1 MLWGLNKFVSQKH
14 IACYQ
19 KIHLIHSGLLL
30 LFLPF
35 LLLSIIPIL
44 SLQMLAHI
52 NTTTSVELNEM
63 FYGSVIS
70 CCFLCDLRYFKR
82 SQTFLSLYLNQDRF
96 TKDNPSRLYL
106 WNCRESASTKLA
118 AQGTG
123 ENVLTVNRIFL
134 PSYFSLT

>member
-19 KIHLIHSGLLL
+19 KMHLIHGGLLL

-35 LLLSIIPIL
+35 LLLFIIPIL

-52 NTTTSVELNEM
+52 NTTTSVELNKM

-82 SQTFLSLYLNQDRF
+82 SQTFLSLCLNQDRF
-96 TKDNPSRLYL
+96 TKDNPSRLYR
-106 WNCRESASTKLA
+106 WNCRESASIKLA

-123 ENVLTVNRIFL
+123 ENVLTVNQIFL

>member
-1 MLWGLNKFVSQKH
+1 MSPKSTLPITK
-14 IACYQ
+14 
-19 KIHLIHSGLLL
+19 KIHLIHGSLLL
-30 LFLPF
+30 LFVPF
-35 LLLSIIPIL
+35 LLPLLYIIPIL
-44 SLQMLAHI
+44 LLQMLAHI
-52 NTTTSVELNEM
+52 NTSTSVKLNEM

-70 CCFLCDLRYFKR
+70 CCFLCDLRHFKR

-123 ENVLTVNRIFL
+123 ENVLLIGFFSHLTFL
-134 PSYFSLT
+134 